1 LKSTTY
7 DRTDPGRS
15 GPTTVVASKVDSVI
29 PGVGLS
35 YAARP
40 GVNVFG
46 GIHKG
51 LAPPG
56 PGAAEA
62 TRVESSL
69 NYELGSRLQ
78 LGSMRTEVVGFFNAY
93 SNLLGRDT
101 LSTGGTGEGQLFNG
115 GSARVYGLE
124 TSAHWNHATALGL
137 ASELPVRLTYT
148 YTHAEFRN
156 NFQSQFGPWGTVR
169 FGDELPY
176 VPRHQL

>member
-1 LKSTTY
+1 
-7 DRTDPGRS
+7 
-15 GPTTVVASKVDSVI
+15 
-29 PGVGLS
+29 
-35 YAARP
+35 
-40 GVNVFG
+40 
-46 GIHKG
+46 
-51 LAPPG
+51 
-56 PGAAEA
+56 
-62 TRVESSL
+62 
-69 NYELGSRLQ
+69 
-78 LGSMRTEVVGFFNAY
+78 MRTEVVGFFNDY

-115 GSARVYGLE
+115 GCARVYGLE
-124 TSAHWNHATALGL
+124 TSAHWNPAAALGL